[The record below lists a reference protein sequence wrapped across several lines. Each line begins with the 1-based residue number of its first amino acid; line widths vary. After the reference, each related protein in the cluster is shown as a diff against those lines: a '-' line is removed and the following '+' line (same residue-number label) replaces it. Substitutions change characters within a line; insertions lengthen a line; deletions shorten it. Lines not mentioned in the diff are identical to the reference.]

1 MARGY
6 EQSHDGGGRLHP
18 LTQLVSEL
26 LSTWTQGIE
35 VFLEGAGLSTEG
47 TNGRKDTAP
56 ADIRELHGSAKFFET
71 VLPGG
76 DGTSDL
82 ANGGQAALVN
92 ALELSPAIAQA
103 YVVCAGSTIHYC
115 GTLAELFIRHGTNL
129 LKAAANR
136 VTGNNPTPITECRVV
151 ADDLRAFLREVG
163 EAAIREARRLE
174 NDLAKI
180 GESVARAADRATP
193 SPHPNHDR
201 RRHEVKP

>member
-1 MARGY
+1 MARSY
-6 EQSHDGGGRLHP
+6 DQSYDGGARLHP
-18 LTQLVSEL
+18 LTQLVSGL
-26 LSTWTQGIE
+26 LSVGTQGIE
-35 VFLEGAGLSTEG
+35 VFLAGAGLSSED
-47 TNGRKDTAP
+47 TNGRTGTAA
-56 ADIRELHGSAKFFET
+56 ADIGELQGAAKFLET

-76 DGTSDL
+76 AGSSDPVN
-82 ANGGQAALVN
+82 AGQAALVN

-103 YVVCAGSTIHYC
+103 YVVCTSSTIRYC

-151 ADDLRAFLREVG
+151 ADDLRAFMREIG
-163 EAAIREARRLE
+163 EAALGEARRLE

-180 GESVARAADRATP
+180 GESIARATDRATP
-193 SPHPNHDR
+193 SPYPNQGR